1 MRLFIV
7 SKVSTIGILYTPVI
21 ASLLVK
27 LTGLIFKQ
35 FLHTNAYDGG
45 PIWLKSLKMY
55 WEQV

>member
-45 PIWLKSLKMY
+45 PIRLKSLKMY
-55 WEQV
+55 